1 MGQAEPLRTRATGK
15 AWRSAGPAAL
25 ASLVIFVVWAFLA
38 RLMQNATLLPSPI
51 AVVQTLLALI
61 ASGAIFEHAS
71 TSLGRIFLSWTL
83 AATIAIPLGIAMGRS
98 DRMDRFVR
106 PFVELLRPIS
116 PIAWIPL
123 AILWF
128 GIGLAGKVFIIFI
141 GSFFPVL
148 LNTIAGV
155 KGVPPILITA
165 ARTFGC
171 TPVQLTTRVCVPA
184 ALPTI
189 ATGLRISFGTAW
201 MTIISAEMVAAKSG
215 LGFMIIDGMEI
226 LRSDI
231 VIVGMAVIGLLGFFF
246 DTMFRGIEEWLRNR

>member
-1 MGQAEPLRTRATGK
+1 MPDRVTGQA
-15 AWRSAGPAAL
+15 WRGVLPAAT
-25 ASLVIFVVWAFLA
+25 AGLVILIAWALLA
-38 RLMQNATLLPSPI
+38 HLMRNTTLLPSPL
-51 AVVQTLLALI
+51 AVAETLVRLI
-61 ASGAIFEHAS
+61 GSGTIFGHAG

-83 AATIAIPLGIAMGRS
+83 AAAVAIPLGIAMGRS
-98 DRMDRFVR
+98 ERMDRFVR
-106 PFVELLRPIS
+106 PFVELFRPIS

-128 GIGLAGKVFIIFI
+128 GIGLSGKVFIIFI
-141 GSFFPVL
+141 GSFFPAL

-165 ARTFGC
+165 AKTFGC
-171 TPVQLTTRVCVPA
+171 SPVQLTTRVCIPA

-201 MTIISAEMVAAKSG
+201 MTIIAAEMVAAKSG
-215 LGFMIIDGMEI
+215 LGYMIIDGMEI

-246 DTMFRGIEEWLRNR
+246 DSIFRGVEEWLKDR

>member
-1 MGQAEPLRTRATGK
+1 MPPAEPGPARVTTRA
-15 AWRSAGPAAL
+15 WRGALPAAL
-25 ASLVIFVVWAFLA
+25 AGLAIVIAWALLA
-38 RLMQNATLLPSPI
+38 RLMANPTLLPTPA
-51 AVVQTLLALI
+51 AVVATLIRLVS
-61 ASGAIFEHAS
+61 SGALFQHAS

-98 DRMDRFVR
+98 ERMDRFVR
-106 PFVELLRPIS
+106 PFVELFRPIS

-123 AILWF
+123 AVLWF

-141 GSFFPVL
+141 GSFFPAL

-171 TPVQLTTRVCVPA
+171 TPIQLTTRVCVPA

-231 VIVGMAVIGLLGFFF
+231 VIVGMAAIGLLGFFF
-246 DTMFRGIEEWLRNR
+246 DAIFRGIEEWLKNR